1 MCTRTLKR
9 RCHKANYQYSV
20 VGFFMQKNRERIES
34 LEEMT
39 AKEYL
44 NQVRNLESKMKIL
57 KEEIDTLRE
66 MVVSTGAIQQGERV
80 LSSGTQDKM
89 AETICKINEKE
100 CEWNDLMR
108 EFALARANV
117 IINIQKLN
125 NPEYEQILY
134 KRYCQSKKWEEIA
147 LEMNISYRH
156 VLRLH
161 GYALKDIEPVLNVS

>member
-1 MCTRTLKR
+1 
-9 RCHKANYQYSV
+9 
-20 VGFFMQKNRERIES
+20 
-34 LEEMT
+34 MT

-66 MVVSTGAIQQGERV
+66 MVVSTGASQQGERV

-147 LEMNISYRH
+147 LEMNYTYQW
-156 VLRLH
+156 VCKLH
-161 GYALKDIEPVLNVS
+161 GRALLELDKVLNNL

>member
-1 MCTRTLKR
+1 M
-9 RCHKANYQYSV
+9 
-20 VGFFMQKNRERIES
+20 
-34 LEEMT
+34 EEMT

-44 NQVRNLESKMKIL
+44 MQVRNLESKMKIL

-89 AETICKINEKE
+89 AKTICKINEKE

-108 EFALARANV
+108 EFALVRANV

-147 LEMNISYRH
+147 LEMNYTYQW
-156 VLRLH
+156 VCKLH
-161 GYALKDIEPVLNVS
+161 GRALLELDKVLNNL

>member
-1 MCTRTLKR
+1 
-9 RCHKANYQYSV
+9 
-20 VGFFMQKNRERIES
+20 MQKNIERIES

-57 KEEIDTLRE
+57 KEEIDILRE
-66 MVVSTGAIQQGERV
+66 MVVSTGAIQQDERV

-147 LEMNISYRH
+147 LEMNYTYQW
-156 VLRLH
+156 VCKLH
-161 GYALKDIEPVLNVS
+161 GRALLELDKVLNN

>member
-1 MCTRTLKR
+1 
-9 RCHKANYQYSV
+9 
-20 VGFFMQKNRERIES
+20 
-34 LEEMT
+34 MT

-89 AETICKINEKE
+89 AEKICKINEKE

-147 LEMNISYRH
+147 LEMNYTYQW
-156 VLRLH
+156 VCKLH
-161 GYALKDIEPVLNVS
+161 GRALLELDKVLNN

>member
-1 MCTRTLKR
+1 
-9 RCHKANYQYSV
+9 
-20 VGFFMQKNRERIES
+20 MQKNRERIES

-44 NQVRNLESKMKIL
+44 NQVKNLESKMKIL

-147 LEMNISYRH
+147 LEMNYTYQW
-156 VLRLH
+156 VCKLH
-161 GYALKDIEPVLNVS
+161 GRVLLELDKVLNN

>member
-1 MCTRTLKR
+1 MCYGRY
-9 RCHKANYQYSV
+9 ANYRRRIKTTRRETESV
-20 VGFFMQKNRERIES
+20 
-34 LEEMT
+34 EEMT

-44 NQVRNLESKMKIL
+44 MQVRNLESKMKIL

-147 LEMNISYRH
+147 LEMNYTYQW
-156 VLRLH
+156 VCKLH
-161 GYALKDIEPVLNVS
+161 GRALLELDKVLNNL

>member
-1 MCTRTLKR
+1 M
-9 RCHKANYQYSV
+9 
-20 VGFFMQKNRERIES
+20 
-34 LEEMT
+34 EEMT

-44 NQVRNLESKMKIL
+44 MQVRNLESKMKIL

-134 KRYCQSKKWEEIA
+134 KRYCQSKKWKEIA
-147 LEMNISYRH
+147 LEMNYTYQW
-156 VLRLH
+156 VCKLH
-161 GYALKDIEPVLNVS
+161 GRALLELDKVLNNL

>member
-1 MCTRTLKR
+1 M
-9 RCHKANYQYSV
+9 
-20 VGFFMQKNRERIES
+20 
-34 LEEMT
+34 EEMT

-147 LEMNISYRH
+147 LEMNYTYQW
-156 VLRLH
+156 VCKLH
-161 GYALKDIEPVLNVS
+161 GRALLELDKVLNNL

>member
-1 MCTRTLKR
+1 
-9 RCHKANYQYSV
+9 
-20 VGFFMQKNRERIES
+20 MQKNRERIES

-134 KRYCQSKKWEEIA
+134 KRYCQSKK
-147 LEMNISYRH
+147 
-156 VLRLH
+156 
-161 GYALKDIEPVLNVS
+161 

>member
-1 MCTRTLKR
+1 M
-9 RCHKANYQYSV
+9 
-20 VGFFMQKNRERIES
+20 
-34 LEEMT
+34 
-39 AKEYL
+39 
-44 NQVRNLESKMKIL
+44 QVRNLESKMKTL

-125 NPEYEQILY
+125 NPEYGQILY

-147 LEMNISYRH
+147 LEMNYTYQW
-156 VLRLH
+156 VCKLH
-161 GYALKDIEPVLNVS
+161 GRALLELDKVLNNL